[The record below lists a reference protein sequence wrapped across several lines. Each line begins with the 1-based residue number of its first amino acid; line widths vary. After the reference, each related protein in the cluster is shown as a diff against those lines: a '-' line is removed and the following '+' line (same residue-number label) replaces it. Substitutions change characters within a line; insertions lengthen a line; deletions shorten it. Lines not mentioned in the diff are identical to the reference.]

1 MAVKS
6 QKTRL
11 IFFEVFESSNQHGTV
26 VKSPFL
32 DTMCT
37 PMSTVSGPA
46 GCFCLCFFWIII
58 RIIDYFLLKSTFT
71 IIYHGLPSWQ
81 CLIAEGLYSLR
92 YGLMNITAYY
102 IYIYIPFPSDNQ
114 TWQAGIFPVSFH
126 DFPTQISGTF
136 QRPTDD
142 DPPRQRVQ
150 LQCAGRPAVFL
161 LPPHILGDLEGDQ
174 TWMGEDL
181 RHLDVHLIN
190 KYIFIYTHTYI
201 QTYIHTDIQTYRH
214 TDIQTYRHTDRQTL
228 DIQTYRHSRHTD
240 IQTHIHTYIHTDI
253 QTYRHTDI
261 QTYRHTDIQ
270 AYRHTGIQAYVTY
283 RHTDI
288 HIYRHTCMYLHTYIV
303 PNRR

>member
-102 IYIYIPFPSDNQ
+102 IYISHSHLIIKHGKLEYSPFRSM
-114 TWQAGIFPVSFH
+114 IFPLRSLGLSSGPRTTIRRGSVCSFSAP
-126 DFPTQISGTF
+126 DDLRFSSY
-136 QRPTDD
+136 RPTSS
-142 DPPRQRVQ
+142 V
-150 LQCAGRPAVFL
+150 
-161 LPPHILGDLEGDQ
+161 
-174 TWMGEDL
+174 TWRATKPGWV
-181 RHLDVHLIN
+181 RT
-190 KYIFIYTHTYI
+190 F
-201 QTYIHTDIQTYRH
+201 DI
-214 TDIQTYRHTDRQTL
+214 
-228 DIQTYRHSRHTD
+228 
-240 IQTHIHTYIHTDI
+240 
-253 QTYRHTDI
+253 
-261 QTYRHTDIQ
+261 
-270 AYRHTGIQAYVTY
+270 
-283 RHTDI
+283 
-288 HIYRHTCMYLHTYIV
+288 
-303 PNRR
+303 